1 MFNTYVINMPEGSAT
16 SKFEL
21 KARSI
26 YATIEMYDETKGE
39 FVANSDDVKY
49 LKTTN
54 RLTVVND
61 REKHC
66 RLQKSAS
73 ASVSYNPENDK
84 NSQYNDKDG
93 CTYYRLDIINTP
105 VGAGADN
112 DLCSVHI

>member
-54 RLTVVND
+54 RLTVVLTVLIIFRVIRNA
-61 REKHC
+61 R
-66 RLQKSAS
+66 R
-73 ASVSYNPENDK
+73 YNSE
-84 NSQYNDKDG
+84 
-93 CTYYRLDIINTP
+93 
-105 VGAGADN
+105 V
-112 DLCSVHI
+112 